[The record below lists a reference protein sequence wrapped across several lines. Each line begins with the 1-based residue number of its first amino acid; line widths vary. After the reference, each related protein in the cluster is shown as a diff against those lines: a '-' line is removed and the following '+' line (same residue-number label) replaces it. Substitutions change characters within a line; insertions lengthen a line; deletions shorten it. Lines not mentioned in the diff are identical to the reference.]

1 MALSRHTKNRRRE
14 HGGNTLAYRLAMAS
28 VHPRE
33 SRTGIITSYQVKW
46 RDGGGRAGDPQ
57 SEKFDGD
64 AEGLAAAQIFKQA
77 VDEAGQRWPAGWV
90 KGKGYIAPEGVGVA
104 DDAKYRFRTYATQ
117 VIELK
122 TGIEEHYRK
131 ACMRE
136 LEMYIFPL
144 FGECDV
150 RSTEHFS
157 SDTVRAWVR
166 GLERTKVRKGRGPLN
181 RKMSPKTIR
190 NLHGLLSA
198 ILNEAVKAEPPLR
211 ARNPCERT
219 NLPRRDDGGTTAG
232 DEDIEFLTPQEVAAI
247 RQCLA
252 LRQDQLMVDVKYGTG
267 TRYGEITALAPFCLL
282 DAGTPR
288 VRLQVHRAWKKDGE
302 GGYYLGMPKSKRS
315 RRTIRVSA
323 TVVDALEDLKRVE
336 RLGEEDHYFTGD
348 EGQRLHYSTFADRWH
363 RAVRKAKKEGLVPA
377 YKNPTPHDLRHSHA
391 AALIS
396 AGHSLTY
403 VQRRLGHESIK
414 TTSDLYGHLLPE
426 ADDDA
431 METIETALQGA
442 RPQLRA
448 VSSL

>member
-1 MALSRHTKNRRRE
+1 
-14 HGGNTLAYRLAMAS
+14 MAS
-28 VHPRE
+28 VHARKNRAGE
-33 SRTGIITSYQVKW
+33 ITSYQVKW
-46 RDGGGRAGDPQ
+46 RDAGRRSGDPQ
-57 SEKFDGD
+57 WATEKFDGD
-64 AEGLAAAQIFKQA
+64 DKGKSAADLFKEA

-90 KGKGYIAPEGVGVA
+90 KGQGYIVA
-104 DDAKYRFRTYATQ
+104 DAADDETRYRFRTYATR

-136 LEMYIFPL
+136 LEMYVFPT

-157 SDTVRAWVR
+157 SDTVRGWVR
-166 GLERTKVRKGRGPLN
+166 ILEQTKVRKGRGPLN

-190 NLHGLLSA
+190 NLHGLLSS
-198 ILNEAVKAEPPLR
+198 ILNEAVQAEPPLR

-219 NLPRRDDGGTTAG
+219 VLPRADDGGTAG
-232 DEDIEFLTPQEVAAI
+232 DDEDIEFLTPQEVAGI
-247 RQCLA
+247 RA
-252 LRQDQLMVDVKYGTG
+252 HFTLRQDQLMLDVKYGTG
-267 TRYGEITALAPFCLL
+267 TRYSEITALAPFCVL
-282 DAGTPR
+282 DAGTAR
-288 VRLQVHRAWKKDGE
+288 VRLQVHRAWKKDGN
-302 GGYYLGMPKSKRS
+302 GGYYIGMPKSKRG

-323 TVVDALEDLKRVE
+323 TVVEALEELRRVE
-336 RLGEEDHYFTGD
+336 QLEDDGLFFTGD
-348 EGQRLHYSTFADRWH
+348 EGQRLHYSTFGDRWQ
-363 RAVRKAKKEGLVPA
+363 RAVRKAKKAGVLPV

-396 AGHSLTY
+396 AGHPLTY

-431 METIETALQGA
+431 METIESALAGS
-442 RPQLRA
+442 RTKLRSVDVA
-448 VSSL
+448 